1 MSSFYIITYSKVHHK
16 ITQEQKDKI
25 MDAQF
30 TRMNMPDGSVVS
42 NGNIAEIVTEMK
54 YFETYPDKRPDSV
67 RDIFGENYAEF
78 NRQIRQ
84 PTTQAKELMRKGFV
98 KCRKEVFGES
108 EEEARI
114 KFKEFKLFKI

>member
-1 MSSFYIITYSKVHHK
+1 MNYYIITYSKVHHK

-42 NGNIAEIVTEMK
+42 NGNISDILPEAK
-54 YFETYPDKRPDSV
+54 YFEMFPDKRPEET
-67 RDIFGENYAEF
+67 RDDFQKNYGAF
-78 NRQIRQ
+78 NLQVRQ

-108 EEEARI
+108 EEEARVH
-114 KFKEFKLFKI
+114 FKDFKLFRI